1 MVIENSEALTCGSD
15 KRRESARREKN
26 TVCTEFTGGAL
37 LPVPRQP
44 GWYLVGRGATMEKK
58 KKKTVKRKKK

>member
-58 KKKTVKRKKK
+58 KKKL